1 MENIEELKQANDKLN
16 ARLAKA
22 VEVFKEQK
30 AQIET
35 LTKEKEELENKL
47 KEAGN
52 FEADTIN
59 KVVPELEEKVRS
71 LEAKE
76 EAYKK
81 EIVNLQGQLI
91 KSNEDLQKKVE
102 QMKTIDLEQK
112 KIIEARDQWMGMA
125 KELENKVKEFD
136 IKAGEAEL
144 KLEGIQKEYTKKFE
158 EQEIELKK
166 KEEEIKAFNT
176 KYDELENEK
185 MAYAADY
192 EKLENEYK
200 KLHNDY
206 DSLENTMNVYS
217 HSDDALK
224 EIIKVLNK
232 FGYESSEEIK
242 VKESNK
248 QNNGPKNGANPMNG
262 EMMRMA

>member
-91 KSNEDLQKKVE
+91 KSNEDLQNKIN
-102 QMKTIDLEQK
+102 QIKTIDLEQK
-112 KIIEARDQWMGMA
+112 KIIEARDEWMSMYNEINA
-125 KELENKVKEFD
+125 KIKDFD
-136 IKAGEAEL
+136 VKAGEAEL
-144 KLEGIQKEYTKKFE
+144 KLENVQ
-158 EQEIELKK
+158 IELKK

-200 KLHNDY
+200 KLHTDY

-248 QNNGPKNGANPMNG
+248 QNNEPKNGANPMNG